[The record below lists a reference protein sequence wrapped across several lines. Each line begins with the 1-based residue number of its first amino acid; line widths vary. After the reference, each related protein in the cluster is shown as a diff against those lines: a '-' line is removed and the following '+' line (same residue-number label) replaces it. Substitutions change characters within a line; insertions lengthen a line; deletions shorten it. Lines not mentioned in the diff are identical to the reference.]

1 MKYLL
6 DTHVFL
12 WSLFDTSK
20 LSKSVKDIMLNENND
35 LFVSSISF
43 WEISLKYSIGKLKL
57 ENVKPDELPLYAE
70 KSGFEI
76 LNFDELTAAAFYKLP
91 CLDHFNPFDRMIIWQ
106 SINSDMII
114 ISKDEKF
121 KEYIQHGVRLFW
133 S

>member
-20 LSKSVKDIMLNENND
+20 LSKPVKDIILNDKND
-35 LFVSSISF
+35 IFVSSISF
-43 WEISLKYSIGKLKL
+43 WEISLKFSIGKLNL
-57 ENVKPDELPLYAE
+57 ENVKPDELPSFSI

-76 LNFDELTAAAFYKLP
+76 LNFDEFIASSFHKLP
-91 CLDHFNPFDRMIIWQ
+91 RLGHCDPFDRMIIWQ
-106 SINSDMII
+106 SINSDMTI

-121 KEYIQHGVRLFW
+121 KDYIPHGVKLFW
-133 S
+133 K